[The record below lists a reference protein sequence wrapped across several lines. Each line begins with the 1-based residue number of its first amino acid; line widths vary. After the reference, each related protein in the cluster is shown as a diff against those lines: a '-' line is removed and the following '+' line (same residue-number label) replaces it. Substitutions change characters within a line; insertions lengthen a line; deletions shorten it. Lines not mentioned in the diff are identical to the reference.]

1 MMFRELRRWKQ
12 GLSREKAMEILI
24 RNTSGT
30 LAIMGEDEYPYAVP
44 LSYVCVDDKLYFHSS
59 KDGYKMEMIKKH
71 EKASFCVIDQDEIV
85 PEKFT
90 THYRSVIVFGKTR
103 LLEDPTEMRRIAAAL
118 GMKYSADYKDKIP
131 AEIDAYMKRL
141 AIIEMTIEHITA
153 KESLGLMNQSANTGE
168 NISGSPS

>member
-1 MMFRELRRWKQ
+1 MFRELRRWKQ

-30 LAIMGEDEYPYAVP
+30 WAIMGEDEYPYAVP

-90 THYRSVIVFGKTR
+90 THYRSVIAFGKAH
-103 LLEDPTEMRRIAAAL
+103 LVEDAEQMEKIAAELA
-118 GMKYSADYKDKIP
+118 MKYSSDFKEGIP
-131 AEIDAYMKRL
+131 GEIDAYRSRL
-141 AIIEMTIEHITA
+141 AIIEMTIEHMTG
-153 KESLGLMNQSANTGE
+153 KEALELANR
-168 NISGSPS
+168 NK

>member
-1 MMFRELRRWKQ
+1 MFRELRRWKQ
-12 GLSREKAMEILI
+12 GLPREKAMEILK

-30 LAIMGEDEYPYAVP
+30 LALMGEDEYPYAVP

-59 KDGYKMEMIKKH
+59 KDGYKLDAIKKH
-71 EKASFCVIDQDEIV
+71 EKASFCVIDQDKIV

-90 THYRSVIVFGKTR
+90 THYRSVIAFGKTR
-103 LLEDPTEMRRIAAAL
+103 LLDDEKEMRRIATVL
-118 GMKYSADYKDKIP
+118 GMKYSSDYADKIP

-153 KESLGLMNQSANTGE
+153 KESLGLMNQNAD
-168 NISGSPS
+168 

>member
-1 MMFRELRRWKQ
+1 MFRELRRWKQ
-12 GLSREKAMEILI
+12 GLPREKAMEILN

-30 LAIMGEDEYPYAVP
+30 LALLGEDEYPYAVP

-59 KDGYKMEMIKKH
+59 KEGYKIDAVKMH

-90 THYRSVIVFGKTR
+90 THYRSVIVFGKVR
-103 LLEDPTEMRRIAAAL
+103 LLEDQEEMRRIAAAL
-118 GMKYSADYKDKIP
+118 GMKYSADYKEKIP

-141 AIIEMTIEHITA
+141 AIIEMSIEHITA
-153 KESLGLMNQSANTGE
+153 KESLGLMNQG
-168 NISGSPS
+168 